1 MIKFNN
7 LQAALE
13 LFAEEFINTYQDELI
28 NADANASGDLFNTLE
43 SNIII
48 NDAEYKVEL
57 RIHEYWKY
65 IEYGRA
71 PGRFPPPNAILD
83 WIRIKPVIPHEIN
96 GKIPTEQQLAFLIGR
111 KIARDGIKPRPLMEN
126 TKSAVISKYE
136 HVIMDA
142 LAEDIYAHVSRGLNE
157 IF

>member
-28 NADANASGDLFNTLE
+28 DADAIASGKLFNTLE

-57 RIHEYWKY
+57 RIQEYWKY

-71 PGRFPPPNAILD
+71 PGRLPPTNAILD

-96 GKIPTEQQLAFLIGR
+96 GKIPTEQQLAFLTGR
-111 KIARDGIKPRPLMEN
+111 KPRPLMEN